1 MLRRVLLLCA
11 LGLLDW
17 LAWEAIT
24 WPDVAALAHRVPTTT
39 AFIELFKARERA
51 DGRRPQVTLA
61 WTDYQHISPNL
72 KRAALVA
79 EDVNFFSHHGFDWGE
94 IKFAVEESLGDRETA
109 VRAPP
114 IAATCR

>member
-24 WPDVAALAHRVPTTT
+24 WPDVAALAHRGPTTT
-39 AFIELFKARERA
+39 ASRRGSAA
-51 DGRRPQVTLA
+51 GRRPQVTLA
-61 WTDYQHISPNL
+61 WTDYQDIQHISPYL
-72 KRAALVA
+72 KRAVLVA
-79 EDVNFFSHHGFDWGE
+79 EDVNFFLHHGFDWGE
-94 IKFAVEESLGDRETA
+94 IKFALEESLGERETA

-114 IAATCR
+114 LAATCR

>member
-1 MLRRVLLLCA
+1 MLLLCA

-94 IKFAVEESLGDRETA
+94 IKFAVEESLGERETA